1 MQSKSFLQ
9 FIVITLIALCQV
21 STLHAQSRHNK
32 KEEVIIIKKYKGPCD
47 VSAFIKK
54 LPDRDYSKMDY
65 KPVPLAGQKAYFGEM
80 NDYMSDFVKK
90 YMHVHNKTL
99 VCVKNRCIKAFP
111 PMDTILKQNNIP
123 KELKYLSVIE
133 SALNNN
139 AISPV
144 GAVGPWQLMTGTA
157 HYLGINP
164 KERRD
169 WSKSTVAA
177 AKYLSILYSQLND
190 WLLVIA
196 AYNSGPGPVN
206 RAIDRTGSHNF
217 WDIKPYLPRETQ
229 GHVLAFIATASIFE
243 NLNTFIGYSIPEEL
257 VLDGKPYKVPVKL
270 INKPAL
276 KSPFSKD
283 ELENMAIVRINKPV
297 SMELMVQ
304 ELGLD
309 NKQMSRWNS
318 DYELYEYNTY
328 PTTYYNLRIPK
339 DKLNNFLKKRPT
351 MEKQSQKLFKE
362 GSV

>member
-1 MQSKSFLQ
+1 MHCRGSLHFFVIVFLG
-9 FIVITLIALCQV
+9 LIQV
-21 STLHAQSRHNK
+21 STLHAQSRHSRDSVF
-32 KEEVIIIKKYKGPCD
+32 VIRRVKNNCD

-54 LPDRDYSKMDY
+54 LPDRDYSKMEY

-90 YMHVHNKTL
+90 YMHAHNKTL
-99 VCVKNRCIKAFP
+99 VCVKDRCRKAFP

-169 WSKSTVAA
+169 WSKSTIAA

-196 AYNSGPGPVN
+196 AYNSGPGPVV

-229 GHVLAFIATASIFE
+229 GHVLAFVATASIFE
-243 NLNTFIGYSIPEEL
+243 NLDKFIGSTIPEEL
-257 VLDGKPYKVPVKL
+257 VLDGKPYKDPVKL
-270 INKPAL
+270 NTKPTL

-283 ELENMAIVRINKPV
+283 ELQHMVIVKINHPV

-328 PTTYYNLRIPK
+328 PTPYYYLRLPK
-339 DKLNNFLKKRPT
+339 EKLDNFLKKKPI
-351 MEKQSQKLFKE
+351 MEKQSIKLMKE